1 MVSLVDIYNIKESTI
16 TEISKERDPARGNK
30 AKDREKDFELVSG
43 EPDPETGRIS
53 SKVVRK
59 PSISNMVKDLEAEVQ
74 DFKKLVEDKPEDV
87 VLYNISGEL
96 NEIYNKFRTHIR
108 KNYPEEYKKVQEA
121 STTGTGASFT
131 PGVSMA
137 YATPYA
143 FTGGTKPKK
152 SNSNMYRKMGF
163 KLVYKDKLAKK
174 AKGIDVKKLW

>member
-43 EPDPETGRIS
+43 EPDPETGKIS

-59 PSISNMVKDLEAEVQ
+59 PSISNMVKDLEAEIQ

-87 VLYNISGEL
+87 VLYNISEEL

-121 STTGTGASFT
+121 SMTGTGASFT
-131 PGVSMA
+131 PGVSMS

-143 FTGGTKPKK
+143 FGDNKRKK
-152 SNSNMYRKMGF
+152 KKGYMG
-163 KLVYKDKLAKK
+163 YKE
-174 AKGIDVKKLW
+174 V